1 MRFRGV
7 AKRGTLEF
15 NGLRFT
21 ARPAVYEMTAEE
33 AMTLRLLHG
42 DRLSLEP
49 LDPEPST
56 RHRRATETA
65 PVADAKVETE
75 PVAFGQDQ

>member
-1 MRFRGV
+1 MKFRGV

-21 ARPAVYEMTAEE
+21 IRPALYEMTAEE

-49 LDPEPST
+49 LDPEPLA
-56 RHRRATETA
+56 RHRRSPEAEQEA
-65 PVADAKVETE
+65 E
-75 PVAFGQDQ
+75 PIELGQDQ